1 MMNILF
7 DEEFCATCKRRCHY
21 QFTFGSCRQY
31 EYRIGD
37 RLRWEEWNPE
47 RIAGE
52 QGLSEVLVDAMKV
65 CGCHTPY
72 DDVLPRYEIRLEHD
86 VIVELRPSPPER
98 EFPEEFFI
106 IVRR

>member
-7 DEEFCATCKRRCHY
+7 DDRTCPTCKRTYDY

-31 EYRIGD
+31 EYRVGD
-37 RLRWEEWNPE
+37 ALRWDWYLE
-47 RIAGE
+47 RRAGE
-52 QGLSEVLVDAMKV
+52 QGLSEVLVGTMQG
-65 CGCHTPY
+65 CGCDIPF
-72 DDVLPRYEIRLEHD
+72 DDLPLYEIRLEHD

-98 EFPEEFFI
+98 EFPEERFI

>member
-7 DEEFCATCKRRCHY
+7 DEEFCATCKRRCQY

-37 RLRWEEWNPE
+37 PLRWEEWNPE

-52 QGLSEVLVDAMKV
+52 QGLSEVLVHATQV
-65 CGCHTPY
+65 CGCDLLS
-72 DDVLPRYEIRLEHD
+72 DDLPMYEIRLEHD
-86 VIVELRPSPPER
+86 IIVELRPSPPER
-98 EFPEEFFI
+98 EFPEEWFI

>member
-7 DEEFCATCKRRCHY
+7 DEKICATCKRRCQY

-37 RLRWEEWNPE
+37 PLQWEEWNPE

-52 QGLSEVLVDAMKV
+52 PGLSEVLVNAMQI
-65 CGCHTPY
+65 CACNIR
-72 DDVLPRYEIRLEHD
+72 DDEDLPRFEIRLEHD
-86 VIVELRPSPPER
+86 VIVELRPSPPEH
-98 EFPEEFFI
+98 EFPEEGYI